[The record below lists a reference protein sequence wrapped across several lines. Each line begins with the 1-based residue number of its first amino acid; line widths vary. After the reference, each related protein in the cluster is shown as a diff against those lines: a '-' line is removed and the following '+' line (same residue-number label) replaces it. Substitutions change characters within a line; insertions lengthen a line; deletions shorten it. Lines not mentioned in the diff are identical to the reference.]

1 MSHSLIVSPNGS
13 FVLYFQSGKCFIFFS
28 QLQQF
33 CAYSVNMRE
42 SRKVRKELLIVAVL
56 ATTNNFV
63 AYPSVIF
70 NMHSNKQ
77 RIVYQN
83 TYFFY
88 CGEDILHKIDHL
100 HHFKCT
106 VYSHCS
112 ETDLQ
117 DFSSC
122 TTTTLHPQSISFPP
136 QALISTTL
144 CFCEFDYL
152 IFHITGIIQ
161 CLDSV

>member
-1 MSHSLIVSPNGS
+1 
-13 FVLYFQSGKCFIFFS
+13 
-28 QLQQF
+28 
-33 CAYSVNMRE
+33 MRE

-112 ETDLQ
+112 ETDL
-117 DFSSC
+117 
-122 TTTTLHPQSISFPP
+122 
-136 QALISTTL
+136 
-144 CFCEFDYL
+144 
-152 IFHITGIIQ
+152 
-161 CLDSV
+161 